1 VLVYYKNIQEVLI
14 NAPVS
19 RTQPGWPL
27 VSIGI
32 PTYNQQNYLAEAI
45 ETALAQNYP
54 NLEVVV
60 ADDCS
65 TDGTAKL
72 VQPYLT
78 EKRFK
83 YFRNEK
89 NLGRVQNYRKLF
101 YEYAAGQ
108 WYVNLD
114 GDDYYIDNNFVS
126 SGIEKINFFQSKGYE
141 IMFYH
146 SGLQTKIKNHTIT
159 YIPNIKEEVE
169 LMHGKKYFENFFTLN
184 ASSHLTIICNRP
196 QGLTIDY
203 YSKNALFSDVHSFV
217 RLALHGHVIL
227 DKKIT
232 AVWRF
237 HGDNASHLLEQQF
250 EDEMES
256 KKDISNYA
264 IPFVGEEQAA
274 IWFKKAK
281 IQLLNNLVYKNL
293 KVDSVNTSDWARYF
307 KHFRFS
313 LFFAKQFFKYI
324 FLSVKNLEFTLKQ
337 FFVKPGFASP
347 IKKVDKKKR

>member
-1 VLVYYKNIQEVLI
+1 MQ
-14 NAPVS
+14 S
-19 RTQPGWPL
+19 TWPL

-32 PTYNQQNYLAEAI
+32 PTYNQQKYLAAAI
-45 ETALAQNYP
+45 DTALAQNYP

-65 TDGTAKL
+65 TDSTKKL
-72 VQPYLT
+72 VQPYLS

-89 NLGRVQNYRKLF
+89 NLGRVLNYRKLF
-101 YEYAAGQ
+101 YEYAAGE

-114 GDDYYIDNNFVS
+114 GDDYYTDNNFIAA
-126 SGIEKINFFQSKGYE
+126 GIEKINSFQSKGYE

-146 SGLQTKIKNHTIT
+146 SGLKTKIKDHTIT
-159 YIPNIKEEVE
+159 YVPNIQEEVE
-169 LMHGKKYFENFFTLN
+169 LMHGKTYFENFFSLN

-196 QGLTIDY
+196 KALTIDY

-227 DKKIT
+227 HKKIS
-232 AVWRF
+232 AMWRY
-237 HGDNASHLLEQQF
+237 HGDNASHLLEEQL
-250 EDEMES
+250 EKEMES

-264 IPFVGEEQAA
+264 IPFVGEKQAA
-274 IWFKKAK
+274 IWFKNAK
-281 IQLLNNLVYKNL
+281 TQLRNNLIYKSL
-293 KVDSVNTSDWARYF
+293 EYDRVDATDWARYF

-313 LFFAKQFFKYI
+313 IFFIKHLFKYI
-324 FLSVKNLEFTLKQ
+324 ILSIKNLL
-337 FFVKPGFASP
+337 
-347 IKKVDKKKR
+347 R